1 MRSSTGC
8 TGGGTARE
16 RSVVGIL
23 GSGSGLGVSG
33 LIPAADGWVALG
45 TEGGHVSFAPH
56 DEREVAIL
64 RHAWK
69 QFSHVSFERLLSGSG
84 LELMYRA
91 LAEHAGVKAEALSAP
106 DITQRGLAGA
116 DRVCLETLEVFCGLL
131 GTAAA
136 NLAVT
141 LGSLGGIYIGGGI
154 VPRLGEYFDRSPF
167 RERFEDKGRFSD
179 YVKAIPTY
187 VITAPNAT
195 FFGAS
200 AILEAQL
207 RTIEG
212 SAASAI
218 LEQIRRALPGLSPAE
233 KRVAEHVLAQP
244 RTVLGDPIADIARAA
259 GEDTWRLPLT
269 DSVKEELKS
278 DVADLKN
285 AGDRMGG
292 AMSAALFLQKFVKD
306 TPWAHLDI
314 AGTVWAD
321 KPGATWDKGATG
333 FGVRLLEQFVRIAS
347 HDLREPVN
355 AINHAAPAL
364 ADDLPTL
371 QKIKSSGTIVV
382 GHRESSIPFS
392 YLDGNQKP
400 VGYSMDLCNKIVE
413 EVKKELK
420 MPALVTKLTPVT
432 SQTRI
437 PLMTNGTIDL
447 ECGST
452 TNALERQKQVAFGVT
467 TFVSPVRM
475 VVKADSGI
483 KTLDDLNGKAVAT
496 TTGTTSDRYI
506 KQNEKGHNI
515 DVKNVY
521 GKDHAESFLMVETGR
536 ASAFVMD
543 EVLLAGFIANAKNPK
558 DFAIVG
564 PALSTEPYGI
574 MLRKDDPQFKALV
587 DKTLSGLMKSGEIN
601 KIYAKWFTSPIPP
614 KNVNLNLPMNAQLQE
629 AIKHPSDKGI

>member
-1 MRSSTGC
+1 MRTS
-8 TGGGTARE
+8 
-16 RSVVGIL
+16 I
-23 GSGSGLGVSG
+23 
-33 LIPAADGWVALG
+33 
-45 TEGGHVSFAPH
+45 
-56 DEREVAIL
+56 
-64 RHAWK
+64 
-69 QFSHVSFERLLSGSG
+69 RL
-84 LELMYRA
+84 MA
-91 LAEHAGVKAEALSAP
+91 LAVSSAL
-106 DITQRGLAGA
+106 L
-116 DRVCLETLEVFCGLL
+116 
-131 GTAAA
+131 
-136 NLAVT
+136 
-141 LGSLGGIYIGGGI
+141 
-154 VPRLGEYFDRSPF
+154 
-167 RERFEDKGRFSD
+167 
-179 YVKAIPTY
+179 
-187 VITAPNAT
+187 
-195 FFGAS
+195 
-200 AILEAQL
+200 
-207 RTIEG
+207 
-212 SAASAI
+212 
-218 LEQIRRALPGLSPAE
+218 
-233 KRVAEHVLAQP
+233 
-244 RTVLGDPIADIARAA
+244 
-259 GEDTWRLPLT
+259 
-269 DSVKEELKS
+269 
-278 DVADLKN
+278 
-285 AGDRMGG
+285 
-292 AMSAALFLQKFVKD
+292 
-306 TPWAHLDI
+306 
-314 AGTVWAD
+314 
-321 KPGATWDKGATG
+321 
-333 FGVRLLEQFVRIAS
+333 
-347 HDLREPVN
+347 
-355 AINHAAPAL
+355 AAPAM
-364 ADDLPTL
+364 ADTL
-371 QKIKSSGTIVV
+371 QKIKDTGTITI

-452 TNALERQKQVAFGVT
+452 TNSLERQKQVAFGVT

-543 EVLLAGFIANAKNPK
+543 EVLLAGFVANAKNPK

-629 AIKHPSDKGI
+629 AIKHPNDKGI